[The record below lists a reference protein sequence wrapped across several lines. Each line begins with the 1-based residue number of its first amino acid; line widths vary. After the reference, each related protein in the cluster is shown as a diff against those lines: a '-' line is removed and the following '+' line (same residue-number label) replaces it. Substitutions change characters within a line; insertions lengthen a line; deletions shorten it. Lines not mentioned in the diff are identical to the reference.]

1 MADRAKKISEL
12 DVAVSAANTDL
23 LLIVSNA
30 AGNGVTKSI
39 TFANVVSSVASQVSS
54 ATSASNTYVIYS
66 RSGVLGGSANLTFDG
81 TLLTTPRLNVTSNA
95 VFTGPVTLGTIGS
108 GATTVRIDGALAA
121 NLLPDTPNNYT
132 LGSPTHP
139 FGTIWVSQ
147 IRTSN
152 LTYQDTNIV
161 LQMAGNTAS
170 YIQSIIQNTSNA
182 ANASVN
188 YNVSGDTANSTANYG
203 EYGIN
208 SSTFSG
214 SGSFNHPSAVY
225 LAAATSNLAIGT
237 YDSHPVNIVVNSS
250 DATTW
255 TYNIDGSTK
264 LPGGPVV
271 FTGNAATRAAVNTQ
285 VGAVGSNGS
294 LYLSTTGRMYLKVN
308 ITGVATTDWQRV
320 TTTAV
325 D

>member
-12 DVAVSAANTDL
+12 DALTTMAASDL
-23 LLIVSNA
+23 LVVVANA

-39 TFANVVSSVASQVSS
+39 TFQNLMQSVDLSQTPAPGTNTQISYNKSGVSS
-54 ATSASNTYVIYS
+54 
-66 RSGVLGGSANLTFDG
+66 GSANLTFDG
-81 TLLTTPRLNVTSNA
+81 ATLTPSKLNVLGAA
-95 VFTGPVTLGTIGS
+95 VFVGPVTLGTIGS
-108 GATTVRIDGALAA
+108 GATTVRIDGAIAA
-121 NLLPDTPNNYT
+121 NVLPDTPNNYT
-132 LGSPTHP
+132 LGSPSHP
-139 FGTIWVSQ
+139 WGTLWAST
-147 IRTSN
+147 IRTAN
-152 LTYQDTNIV
+152 LSYQDTNIV
-161 LQMAGNTAS
+161 IQMAGNTAS
-170 YIQSIIQNTSNA
+170 YIQAIVQNTSNA

-214 SGSFNHPSAVY
+214 SGPFSHPSAVY

-250 DATTW
+250 DVTTW
-255 TYNIDGSTK
+255 TYGIDGSTK

-271 FTGNAATRAAVNTQ
+271 FTGNATTRAAVNTQ
-285 VGAVGSNGS
+285 VGSVGSNGS
-294 LYLSTTGRMYLKVN
+294 LYLSTAGKMYLRVDVS
-308 ITGVATTDWQRV
+308 GVATTDWQRV
-320 TTTAV
+320 STTAA